1 MKKNLAN
8 LISSLRFTAPIILFA
23 TDWSIQAKLI
33 YCIALIPTD
42 ILDGLVARV
51 IGNKNGI
58 GKLIDSTA
66 DRILYGSGLIFLF
79 SEKLMKYWIV
89 LPLILGEI
97 ILAVPVGYGIFLIIK
112 KEIKKNKIRSVIQI
126 YQKINEQVSENFVVN
141 VFGKIKGVVYSIG
154 ITLLAINIFKQ
165 LKSLEV
171 IYSAMFISGFFFCG
185 IAFIDYYKKF
195 QKWNDTQE
203 KFFK

>member
-8 LISSLRFTAPIILFA
+8 FISSLRFTAPIILFA
-23 TDWSIQAKLI
+23 TDWNIQAKLI

-195 QKWNDTQE
+195 QKWQE